1 VFTLLALAFPR
12 GPMLLAFRGL
22 HTSDET
28 LRGTALEYLESVLP
42 PDVRAALWPYLEDP
56 RPLDL
61 RGRPRAQILRELLV
75 SNRSIQLNLEAL
87 RRLRGPR
94 GP

>member
-1 VFTLLALAFPR
+1 
-12 GPMLLAFRGL
+12 
-22 HTSDET
+22 
-28 LRGTALEYLESVLP
+28 VLP

-87 RRLRGPR
+87 RRLREPR
-94 GP
+94 EP